1 MCGSQC
7 SVSGRRSLC
16 HRHRGAERLLVWW
29 YTGAADWFRQ
39 YLDIK
44 HRSLPRSHS
53 MLAIITQLQL
63 PSFNHSTRFS
73 RARKLTDNFFWFSG
87 AACCVRYIALSL
99 MTPGAVWSSAVRLMY
114 PRSSFVSWCFP
125 SSLPTAT
132 VTFNFEGVFL
142 SSGSRGKEKKKTHVQ
157 LPMILQFCSVRRM
170 ELQAETQQM
179 RHLTEHRE
187 RTNLIATMP
196 TCTLNLHLT
205 GTNTH

>member
-29 YTGAADWFRQ
+29 YTGAADCSGNTSEARHIHQ
-39 YLDIK
+39 AQVSSK
-44 HRSLPRSHS
+44 
-53 MLAIITQLQL
+53 ITLHACHHYTVATSKFQPFHTFQQ
-63 PSFNHSTRFS
+63 ST
-73 RARKLTDNFFWFSG
+73 KTHGHFFWFSG

-99 MTPGAVWSSAVRLMY
+99 MTPGAVWSSAVRLMS

-142 SSGSRGKEKKKTHVQ
+142 SSGPRGKEKKKKTT
-157 LPMILQFCSVRRM
+157 R
-170 ELQAETQQM
+170 
-179 RHLTEHRE
+179 
-187 RTNLIATMP
+187 P
-196 TCTLNLHLT
+196 TSDDPAVL
-205 GTNTH
+205 